1 MKVTVWNEFYHEK
14 TKPHI
19 LEMYPGGLHEYI
31 ASFLRDDDIE
41 VRAVTLYDEYQGLP
55 DDVLEDTDVLIW
67 WGHVRHGEVDDALV
81 ERIQKRILGGMGFIA
96 LHSAHNSKVFK
107 KMMGTTCSLKW
118 RDHSRERIWT
128 IAPSHPIAKGID
140 DTFVL
145 EDEEMYG
152 EYFDI
157 PKPDDVIFLG
167 WYNSGEVFRSG
178 CTFTRGN
185 GKIFYF
191 QPGHET
197 NPAFKNENVQKI
209 IKNAVRWAC
218 PYEKGKARECIHSEP
233 YENA

>member
-14 TKPHI
+14 KKPQI

-31 ASFLRDDDIE
+31 ASFLREDDIE
-41 VRAVTLYDEYQGLP
+41 VRAVTLDDECQGLP
-55 DDVLEDTDVLIW
+55 DEVLDDTDVLIW
-67 WGHVRHGEVDDALV
+67 WGHIKHGDVDDALV

-107 KMMGTTCSLKW
+107 KMMGTSCSLKW

-128 IAPSHPIAKGID
+128 IAPSHPIAEGVD
-140 DTFVL
+140 ETFSL

-152 EYFDI
+152 EFFDI
-157 PKPDDVIFLG
+157 PTPDDVVFLG
-167 WYNSGEVFRSG
+167 WYNTGEVFRSG

-197 NPAFKNENVQKI
+197 NPAFRNENVQKI

-218 PYEKGKARECIHSEP
+218 PKVKGKTLECIHSEP

>member
-1 MKVTVWNEFYHEK
+1 MKVTVWNENYHEK

-19 LEMYPGGLHEYI
+19 LELYHGGLHEYI
-31 ASFLRDDDIE
+31 ASFIKDDDIE
-41 VRAVTLYDEYQGLP
+41 VRAVTLDDDAQGLP
-55 DDVLEDTDVLIW
+55 DEVLDDTDVLIW
-67 WGHVRHGEVDDALV
+67 WGHAKHGLVEDELV
-81 ERIQKRILGGMGFIA
+81 ERIQKRILGGMGLVA
-96 LHSAHNSKVFK
+96 LHSAHNSKIFK

-118 RDHSRERIWT
+118 RDHARERIWT
-128 IAPSHPIAKGID
+128 IAPAHPIAEGVD
-140 DTFVL
+140 ETFVL

-152 EYFDI
+152 EFFDI
-157 PKPDDVIFLG
+157 PAPDDVIFLG

-197 NPAFKNENVQKI
+197 NPAFHNENVQKI

-218 PYEKGKARECIHSEP
+218 PKVKGNTLECIHSEP
-233 YENA
+233 YENV

>member
-14 TKPHI
+14 KKPQI

-41 VRAVTLYDEYQGLP
+41 VRAVTLDDECQGLP
-55 DDVLEDTDVLIW
+55 DEVLDDTDVLIW
-67 WGHVRHGEVDDALV
+67 WGHVKHGDVDDALV
-81 ERIQKRILGGMGFIA
+81 ERIQNRILGGMGFIA

-107 KMMGTTCSLKW
+107 KMMGTSCSLKW
-118 RDHSRERIWT
+118 RDHSRERIWN
-128 IAPSHPIAKGID
+128 ICPSHPIADGVD
-140 DTFVL
+140 ETFVL

-152 EYFDI
+152 EFFDI

-218 PYEKGKARECIHSEP
+218 PSVKGKTLECIHSEP

>member
-14 TKPHI
+14 KKPQI

-31 ASFLRDDDIE
+31 ASFIREDDIE
-41 VRAVTLYDEYQGLP
+41 VRAVTLDDECQGLP
-55 DDVLEDTDVLIW
+55 DDVLDDTDVLVW
-67 WGHVRHGEVDDALV
+67 WGHVKHGEVKDELV
-81 ERIQKRILGGMGFIA
+81 EKIQKRILGGMGFIA

-118 RDHSRERIWT
+118 RDHSRERIWCVC
-128 IAPSHPIAKGID
+128 PSHPISEGVD
-140 DTFVL
+140 ETFVL

-152 EYFDI
+152 EFFDI

-218 PYEKGKARECIHSEP
+218 PSEKGNARECIHSEP